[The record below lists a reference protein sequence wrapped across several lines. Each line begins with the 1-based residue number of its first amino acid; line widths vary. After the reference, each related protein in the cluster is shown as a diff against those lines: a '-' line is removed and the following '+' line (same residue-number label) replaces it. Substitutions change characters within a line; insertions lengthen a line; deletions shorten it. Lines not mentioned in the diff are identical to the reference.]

1 MTRQEWAVGSGQWA
15 VDRVQGSEFGAADSC
30 ALHSSLPTA
39 HRPPR
44 TSHYPPPTAHCA
56 LLTSRRGIS
65 LLEVLAA
72 IGVLTVGLLGLAALL
87 PIGRY
92 TISEAIKGDRAGD
105 CGRAGLRDIVVR
117 RMLDSYPANPNPP
130 PPAVYAQ
137 WLKPSSDTDAAPSLG
152 ASSFILDPRGAA
164 NGLTGNFGGVVPR
177 ITLGVSPAVRASKRY
192 YTKIEAD
199 NVFLWPDDLVVN
211 MPEDM
216 NTTPKLPVGRPVNV
230 DSAGKQMALTNNGDF
245 SWFVS
250 VVPMP
255 NNSTRF
261 TVSIVV
267 CYKRDF
273 SERTATVAK
282 FYDSGMAG
290 GGILLNNP
298 SVPFEVKE
306 NDWIALCGVSKTKP
320 TLCRWYR
327 VASMGDDGV
336 SLTLI
341 GPDWDTSYTTTAVAL
356 GQSVIGVYTTT
367 IELDSDP
374 TWKN

>member
-1 MTRQEWAVGSGQWA
+1 
-15 VDRVQGSEFGAADSC
+15 
-30 ALHSSLPTA
+30 
-39 HRPPR
+39 
-44 TSHYPPPTAHCA
+44 
-56 LLTSRRGIS
+56 
-65 LLEVLAA
+65 
-72 IGVLTVGLLGLAALL
+72 
-87 PIGRY
+87 
-92 TISEAIKGDRAGD
+92 
-105 CGRAGLRDIVVR
+105 
-117 RMLDSYPANPNPP
+117 MLDSYPANPNPP
-130 PPAVYAQ
+130 PAVYAQ
-137 WLKPSSDTDAAPSLG
+137 WLLPNTNTDAVPSLG

-177 ITLGVSPAVRASKRY
+177 ITLGVPPAVGVKNRFYSK
-192 YTKIEAD
+192 TQAD

-245 SWFVS
+245 SWFAS

-255 NNSTRF
+255 NNPTRF

-273 SERTATVAK
+273 SERTATVATAD
-282 FYDSGMAG
+282 FYDAGMAG
-290 GGILLNNP
+290 GGIKLTNL
-298 SVPFEVKE
+298 SAPFEVKE
-306 NDWIALCGVSKTKP
+306 NDWIALCGVDKKNKPPKP

-341 GPDWDTSYTTTAVAL
+341 GPDWDTTSYTTTAVAL

-367 IELDSDP
+367 VELDSDP